1 LLDSKSLSEVVL
13 PSISVLESLTVLSLP
28 SNNISSKLLEEL
40 SNSRNLRE
48 LNLTGNDVVG
58 CIPDLSQLRNLE
70 ILDLSFNYFSGS
82 FPSWV
87 GS

>member
-58 CIPDLSQLRNLE
+58 RIPDLSQLRNLE